1 MRFHQ
6 LAPDGSRIHLER
18 VSEKTGRKVE
28 FKNIK
33 KGYETSKGKWVV
45 IEPDELKKLAPKSTK
60 AIEIEDF
67 VALEDIDPI
76 YFERTY
82 HLAPQND
89 SAARAYALLAA
100 VMSDKQRI
108 GIGKVVMREKQY
120 LAAIRPF
127 GKGLAMS
134 TMLFAD
140 EVIAP
145 SEIDG
150 MPARKASVADREK
163 KMAAQIV
170 DSLASD
176 WDPKRYKDDYESQV
190 QRLLKAKAQ
199 GQADR
204 GARTRGV
211 GEGARPH
218 RGAAR
223 QPRVGVAARRSA
235 RQRGSRPRRS
245 GRADQAARRNGAP
258 RSDARRDHA
267 VARRSRTIS
276 RSCTSPASAASRSSA
291 RRTAEGWIVAI
302 ASMPDGKEK
311 NWPRLLVTRKLLTE
325 NCLGGDRAQAAQD
338 LGLDRGE
345 LRFPPIP
352 AGRDLCRVRPL
363 MHVAPCRSARHLKC
377 LTALVR
383 YTSVRSIPA
392 ASSARSSSARPGP
405 RTDGLPCPRGRR
417 AVRRSSRVGHARAL
431 RRRRS
436 ASPACRDRT
445 ARSRPPTRRRSTVTR
460 PGHVYFPSPASVCAG
475 GRCRR
480 CPVDTQTRRT
490 CERRESNAS
499 RTAQPPWSLLK

>member
-1 MRFHQ
+1 MARSIWTGSISFGLVSIPVRVFSAIREHDVRFHQ

-89 SAARAYALLAA
+89 AAARAYALLAS

-170 DSLASD
+170 DSLATD

-190 QRLLKAKAQ
+190 QRLLKAKAK
-199 GQADR
+199 GKEIEAPEPEESAKVLDLTEALRASLESR
-204 GARTRGV
+204 GRKTKRKATRKSATAKRASPAKRRT
-211 GEGARPH
+211 AK
-218 RGAAR
+218 
-223 QPRVGVAARRSA
+223 RRSA
-235 RQRGSRPRRS
+235 
-245 GRADQAARRNGAP
+245 
-258 RSDARRDHA
+258 
-267 VARRSRTIS
+267 
-276 RSCTSPASAASRSSA
+276 
-291 RRTAEGWIVAI
+291 
-302 ASMPDGKEK
+302 
-311 NWPRLLVTRKLLTE
+311 
-325 NCLGGDRAQAAQD
+325 
-338 LGLDRGE
+338 
-345 LRFPPIP
+345 
-352 AGRDLCRVRPL
+352 
-363 MHVAPCRSARHLKC
+363 
-377 LTALVR
+377 
-383 YTSVRSIPA
+383 
-392 ASSARSSSARPGP
+392 
-405 RTDGLPCPRGRR
+405 
-417 AVRRSSRVGHARAL
+417 
-431 RRRRS
+431 
-436 ASPACRDRT
+436 
-445 ARSRPPTRRRSTVTR
+445 
-460 PGHVYFPSPASVCAG
+460 
-475 GRCRR
+475 
-480 CPVDTQTRRT
+480 
-490 CERRESNAS
+490 
-499 RTAQPPWSLLK
+499 